1 MKSEFFSQVT
11 VNITFFYAI
20 FYQKINNK
28 ISNFNRNLHC
38 CNGQT
43 IFLKRFYQKSCIAPP
58 HFLLFLFLVNSFLQ
72 FTPRFRFAI
81 FVNNVMNEYRF
92 YLTGK
97 DASTWRRLVG
107 RYYWLPDSQIISHLV
122 EVHGLSCKDHCS
134 LDR

>member
-1 MKSEFFSQVT
+1 MFKILLFS
-11 VNITFFYAI
+11 FI
-20 FYQKINNK
+20 FKK
-28 ISNFNRNLHC
+28 ISSEKLYCSSN
-38 CNGQT
+38 
-43 IFLKRFYQKSCIAPP
+43 
-58 HFLLFLFLVNSFLQ
+58 FLLYLFLVNSFLQ
-72 FTPRFRFAI
+72 FLPRFRFAI